1 MIEGTVGSVA
11 AVNDAERQGS
21 PKESAGFK
29 IQEITNLLFT
39 SPYGISSGQKAS
51 KRGYFI
57 LLFTLSLIQV
67 LCAKAEQ

>member
-29 IQEITNLLFT
+29 ITNPILQAHTTFLQGKKPAREVILFCY
-39 SPYGISSGQKAS
+39 S
-51 KRGYFI
+51 
-57 LLFTLSLIQV
+57 LFL
-67 LCAKAEQ
+67 

>member
-29 IQEITNLLFT
+29 IQEITNPILQAHSTFLQGKKPAREVILFCY
-39 SPYGISSGQKAS
+39 S
-51 KRGYFI
+51 
-57 LLFTLSLIQV
+57 LFL
-67 LCAKAEQ
+67 